1 MKNLLFFYKK
11 LIGKLLYVT
20 YNIEENLSVISMDE
34 GLSMQMEEYV
44 QILKA
49 LGDDI
54 RFQIFEMLRHGSLCA
69 CKIHEKFDITQPTLS
84 HHMKILCDSG
94 IVLAEREGKWVH
106 YSLNCDK
113 LNALIAFLGCTKCNM
128 HE

>member
-1 MKNLLFFYKK
+1 
-11 LIGKLLYVT
+11 
-20 YNIEENLSVISMDE
+20 
-34 GLSMQMEEYV
+34 MQMEEYV

-84 HHMKILCDSG
+84 HHMKILCDCG
-94 IVLAEREGKWVH
+94 IVLAERDGKWVH
-106 YSLNCDK
+106 YSLNCEK
-113 LNALIAFLGCTKCNM
+113 LNDLIAFLGCTKCNM
-128 HE
+128 RE

>member
-1 MKNLLFFYKK
+1 
-11 LIGKLLYVT
+11 
-20 YNIEENLSVISMDE
+20 MDK
-34 GLSMQMEEYV
+34 QEYI

-54 RFQIFEMLRHGSLCA
+54 RFQIFEMLRQGSLCA
-69 CKIHEKFDITQPTLS
+69 CKILEKFNITQPTLS
-84 HHMKILCDSG
+84 HHLKIMCDSG
-94 IVLAEREGKWVH
+94 LVLSERDGKWVY

-113 LNALIAFLGCTKCNM
+113 LKRLIAFLGCTKCNM